1 MRPRSHHLMVVTLTA
16 IAASVA
22 ATEKSPAAILDFT
35 SGPLTWESNAVSIS
49 ADGVVERATAYHVE
63 FYDGTSTI
71 YGPFTT
77 NCVSAIDRRQIFGT
91 QTASSNFLNP
101 GLGLLSLQDLGQTDR
116 DACCALAQPG
126 FDNTNINGI
135 GSRPVLQFA
144 LFEFNTP
151 VTVSQVTVDGVS
163 NYGRSIWV
171 AGGSVAPNLSLDLVN
186 AFAGFTVLNLRDTA
200 STGLFVHT
208 FTPLNNVQWLAIGT
222 PPRGIGS
229 VGPFTEAGNAS
240 IQFYINRVS
249 ATPVPGPAAWWF
261 FGSGLAAIAG
271 ITRRRRMR
279 STM

>member
-1 MRPRSHHLMVVTLTA
+1 MRPRSHYVMAVALTA
-16 IAASVA
+16 IAASIA

-35 SGPLTWESNAVSIS
+35 SGPLTWESNAVSVS
-49 ADGVVERATAYHVE
+49 ADGVVARATAYHVE
-63 FYDGTSTI
+63 FHDGISTI

-77 NCVSAIDRRQIFGT
+77 NRVSAIDQRQIFGT
-91 QTASSNFLNP
+91 QTASGQFLNP
-101 GLGLLSLQDLGQTDR
+101 GLGLLSLQDLGQSDR

-163 NYGRSIWV
+163 NHGRSIWV
-171 AGGSVAPNLSLDLVN
+171 AGGSVAPDLSLDLVN

-200 STGLFVHT
+200 SMGLFVHT
-208 FTPLNNVQWLAIGT
+208 FSPLNNIRWLAVGT
-222 PPRGIGS
+222 PPRLLGNI
-229 VGPFTEAGNAS
+229 GPFTERTGS
-240 IQFYINRVS
+240 SQFYVNQVS
-249 ATPVPGPAAWWF
+249 ATPVPVPAAWWF
-261 FGSGLAAIAG
+261 FGSGLATITG

-279 STM
+279 SAM